1 MINQDNTVA
10 LVISTLISAALFQ
23 PLRHR
28 IQAVIDRRFYRRKY
42 DAAHTVKEFS
52 ATLRSELDLEQL
64 QKTLLAVVEE
74 TMQPSHV
81 SLWLPP
87 AKPTR
92 QQLPGWSIPPPDGRT
107 GGKELDGLQHPKP

>member
-1 MINQDNTVA
+1 
-10 LVISTLISAALFQ
+10 
-23 PLRHR
+23 
-28 IQAVIDRRFYRRKY
+28 
-42 DAAHTVKEFS
+42 
-52 ATLRSELDLEQL
+52 
-64 QKTLLAVVEE
+64 LLAVVEE